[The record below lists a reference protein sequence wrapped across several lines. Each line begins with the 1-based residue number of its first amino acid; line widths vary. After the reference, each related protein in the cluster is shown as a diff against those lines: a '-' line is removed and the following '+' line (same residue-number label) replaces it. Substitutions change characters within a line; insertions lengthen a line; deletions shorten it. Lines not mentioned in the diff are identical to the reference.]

1 VTLYKEFNKFQFG
14 TVINGIKTLA
24 KCMLPNVSDEHI
36 FLIFIKSICMA
47 IWSSDA
53 LILEKFICN

>member
-24 KCMLPNVSDEHI
+24 KGMLPNVSDDI
-36 FLIFIKSICMA
+36 FFLFS
-47 IWSSDA
+47 
-53 LILEKFICN
+53 